1 MSTSV
6 LWIALATSFLST
18 VLCAGDQ
25 CGDCAPT
32 GNRYA
37 CVDEFSYGF
46 CFNMGFVHLYTIT
59 SCPDDF
65 YCTVDGTYCSP
76 IQSSTPSCVLTSS
89 TQSTD
94 TTETSTQQ
102 FTDSTDTSMPTSTES
117 STIQSTDST
126 DTSMPTST
134 ESSTIQSTDSTDTS
148 LPTSTESSTIQST
161 DSTDTSMPTS
171 TESSTMQSTDSTET
185 STPSTVWTDLST
197 PDSTAWTETTPTTEL
212 PQIDPNLFCEGK
224 NKGYYCVELT
234 CNRYVYCYTLSKEYY
249 GWLYYCDTNA
259 YYSFEQNR
267 CVNK

>member
-134 ESSTIQSTDSTDTS
+134 ESSTM
-148 LPTSTESSTIQST
+148 L
-161 DSTDTSMPTS
+161 
-171 TESSTMQSTDSTET
+171 STDSTET

>member
-134 ESSTIQSTDSTDTS
+134 ESSTM
-148 LPTSTESSTIQST
+148 L
-161 DSTDTSMPTS
+161 
-171 TESSTMQSTDSTET
+171 STDSTET

-212 PQIDPNLFCEGK
+212 PQIDPNLFCEDMYIVTLYLKSITVGFIIVTLTHITVL
-224 NKGYYCVELT
+224 NKI
-234 CNRYVYCYTLSKEYY
+234 
-249 GWLYYCDTNA
+249 A
-259 YYSFEQNR
+259 A
-267 CVNK
+267 